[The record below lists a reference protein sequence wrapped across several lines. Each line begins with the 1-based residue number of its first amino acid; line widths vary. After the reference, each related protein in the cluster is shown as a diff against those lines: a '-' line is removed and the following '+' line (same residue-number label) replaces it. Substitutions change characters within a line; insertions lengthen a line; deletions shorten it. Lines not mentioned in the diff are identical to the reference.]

1 MNVITIMSDEHSWS
15 AMGCSGNP
23 LVKTPNLD
31 RLAAMSVNFKQA
43 YTTCPLCAP
52 ARASWFT
59 GQYVSRIGT
68 WDNSTPYD
76 GTVRG
81 MSQYLNDHR
90 IPTYHFG
97 KTHFHSEG
105 EYEFARLEMPGYLIE
120 PDLGCYYR
128 EEMVGRINAE
138 KRFEKIGIK
147 EKPDHD
153 DEVTGLAVEWLKKNG
168 NKTEPWNLDI
178 GYLDPHFPFYVKQEN
193 WDYYEKLLTDLPA
206 GVLEPY
212 TSLNE
217 PLSYM
222 RAYFKGETATP
233 EIIRRV
239 FIGYYA
245 AAAALDERI
254 GILLDTLEAFDLL
267 KNTAVIYTS
276 DHGEQMGYH
285 GLWWKCCMFEHS
297 AHIPM
302 MIYHPMLTPKEVNH
316 PVTLAD
322 LYPTVCEIFGIP
334 KPEHIDG
341 ESLYCLMKESRD
353 GKKKDFAF
361 SEYHAHGMPCGM
373 YMIRWDNYKY
383 VHYTGYSP
391 QLFNLKED
399 PKENCDLAARPD
411 SDDRIRKLLKEGERR
426 LLSVCDPN
434 EADARAKE
442 FQKKMKAALGVE
454 PGYTLERGTWVP
466 HPEHV
471 KEVPAFCRQ
480 TGRKGGNYGQ

>member
-31 RLAAMSVNFKQA
+31 RLAAMSVNFNNA
-43 YTTCPLCAP
+43 YTTCPVCAP

-59 GQYVSRIGT
+59 GQYVNRIGT

-81 MSQYLNDHR
+81 MSQYLNDHE
-90 IPTYHFG
+90 ISTYHFG
-97 KTHFHSEG
+97 KTHFHCDG
-105 EYEFARLEMPGYLIE
+105 DYEFARLEMPGYLNT

-128 EEMVGRINAE
+128 DEKVGRINAE

-147 EKPDHD
+147 QEPDHD
-153 DEVTGLAVEWLKKNG
+153 DKVTGLAVDWLKKN
-168 NKTEPWNLDI
+168 KDKKEPWNLEI
-178 GYLDPHFPFYVKQEN
+178 GYLDPHFPFYVKQED
-193 WDYYEKLLTDLPA
+193 WDYYEKLVTEIPS
-206 GVLEPY
+206 GTLEPY

-233 EIIRRV
+233 EMIRKV

-245 AAAALDERI
+245 AVAALDKRI
-254 GILLDTLEAFDLL
+254 GIILDTLEELDLL
-267 KNTAVIYTS
+267 KNTAIIYTS
-276 DHGEQMGYH
+276 DHGEQMGFH

-297 AHIPM
+297 AHIPL
-302 MIYHPMLTPKEVNH
+302 MIYHPKVDPCIQDH
-316 PVTLAD
+316 PVTLVD
-322 LYPTVCEIFGIP
+322 LYPTVCEMMGIKTP
-334 KPEHIDG
+334 GNIDG
-341 ESLYCLMKESRD
+341 ESLYDLMTNGFDE
-353 GKKKDFAF
+353 KKRDFAF

-373 YMIRWDNYKY
+373 FMIRWDEYKY

-391 QLFNLKED
+391 QLFHLGED
-399 PKENCDLAARPD
+399 LGEDHDLVLQSDPD
-411 SDDRIRKLLKEGERR
+411 GRIRELLKEGERR
-426 LLSVCDPN
+426 LLSVCDPD
-434 EADARAKE
+434 EVDARAKE
-442 FQKKMKAALGVE
+442 FQKRMKTALGVE
-454 PGYTLERGTWVP
+454 SGYTLERGSWVP

-471 KEVPAFCRQ
+471 KEVPTFCR
-480 TGRKGGNYGQ
+480 RAEMNGGNNGQ